1 MNPIVSIRSLM
12 VGAFA
17 LIAMAPTGCD
27 LSTTTARGGADDTH
41 TGIVDIQG
49 RVLTKDALP
58 YGNVIVHLRGLN
70 LLDTTDSN
78 GKFQFVSETAIRAQ
92 TGSAVDTVDYLRD
105 GQVILSTP
113 VPSWISTLPDVM
125 LVQRDLS
132 GSVHGKTEL
141 VSKVSCEMRLPDG
154 TMQRI
159 DLEWNSVLKT
169 FSGFSYFR
177 YNGGI
182 DSFSAV
188 AQTRDDSDRLLGQSA
203 TVKFT
208 SRAGDIAFPSFKADD
223 AISLVDLRPFRVDSV
238 LASRTTPRIESGD
251 SMIATPGDTIRI
263 FAEAYNNIKQFR
275 SLEWN
280 LDGQNWIR
288 SSQFIAAKF
297 QSNWPGSRGPIFDT
311 LVTVPANLR
320 AGSTWLIRARV
331 KNMNGLW
338 SEDTLRVAIS
348 LSSLRS
354 AAIWLAAQQNTPS
367 DGFAPGTPVSVTF
380 SEDSADHRR
389 VLSRK
394 LYIGRATRLWQ
405 TTISSG
411 SCVYIDTIYLGW
423 GSESPSAQPISS
435 CADLPLHWSNELI
448 TYSPVGAGISVS
460 GRDTI
465 ITLPDSTGEYK
476 LFYELVGSNG
486 DTLVVRSN
494 LAAVRNPSP
503 RIDSVVAS
511 SDSLI
516 LHWSPSPTSHCPENS
531 QSNCRWSLILTWGN
545 KMTSESTVYLT
556 GNARSIGLHPRSD
569 ERSVRVQLREI
580 EFGIESFSADTIFA
594 SLPNRTLTFS
604 GSIADSK
611 RLEGNAFWEGGARSV
626 LNGSVGL
633 DLEGE
638 VARLQW
644 FMEESTGTDIAGARF
659 SLPASIGSTALHLD
673 LGNRTNLPCRIQPI
687 LEYWGGTAKA
697 ASIWDIPAGSVGS
710 LTLPLDPNDLP
721 KHVIGISVSVSPS
734 SDPTLKQ
741 GYLELDNLHWQ

>member
-1 MNPIVSIRSLM
+1 MNPIVPIRSLM
-12 VGAFA
+12 VGVFA

-113 VPSWISTLPDVM
+113 VPDWISTLPDVM

-141 VSKVSCEMRLPDG
+141 VSKVSCQMRLPDG

-159 DLEWNSVLKT
+159 DLEWNSILKT

-188 AQTRDDSDRLLGQSA
+188 AQTRDDSDRVLGQSD
-203 TVKFT
+203 TVRFT

-223 AISLVDLRPFRVDSV
+223 AIPLVDLRPFRVDPV

-251 SMIATPGDTIRI
+251 SMIATPGATIRI

-331 KNMNGLW
+331 KSMNGLW
-338 SEDTLRVAIS
+338 SEDTLRVVIP
-348 LSSLRS
+348 LSSLPS
-354 AAIWLAAQQNTPS
+354 AEIWFTAQQHS
-367 DGFAPGTPVSVTF
+367 SSGEYSPGTPVSVFF
-380 SEDSADHRR
+380 SEDIAWLRR
-389 VLSRK
+389 VVSRK
-394 LYIGRATRLWQ
+394 LYIGRATRSYQRIL
-405 TTISSG
+405 
-411 SCVYIDTIYLGW
+411 
-423 GSESPSAQPISS
+423 ESSS
-435 CADLPLHWSNELI
+435 CTNTIDYGWNSEFQSAKPILYCPIEPSYGPGEEI
-448 TYSPVGAGISVS
+448 RYSPIGTGISVS

-465 ITLPDSTGEYK
+465 VTLPDSTGEYK

-494 LAAVRNPSP
+494 MAAVWNPSP
-503 RIDSVVAS
+503 RIDSLVLS

-516 LHWSPSPTSHCPENS
+516 LHWSPSPTSRCPESS
-531 QSNCRWSLILTWGN
+531 QSDCRWSLILTWGN
-545 KMTSESTVYLT
+545 TSTSESTVYLK

-569 ERSVRVQLREI
+569 ERSLRVKLREI
-580 EFGIESFSADTIFA
+580 EFGIKSLSADTFFA

-611 RLEGNAFWEGGARSV
+611 RLEGTAFWEGGARSV

-721 KHVIGISVSVSPS
+721 KRVIGISVSVSPT